1 MQSAVVEPNIQPG
14 RRARSGNPLAALSAP
29 LLELVLK
36 IKAGAIVPSNEVRP
50 VVDDLLKQLENGG
63 VQLKCHP
70 RQIEAVK
77 FAVVAF
83 IDETVLSPQNNF
95 PLRSEWERKPLQL
108 VYFDVHLA
116 GVKFFEKLNSLMED
130 MAENVDVVEIYYLCL
145 LLGFKGKYNIH
156 LLEAQ
161 LNEVIAG
168 VEGQLRAVGR
178 LTPNALSSHWQA
190 TDHPE
195 APRPPVIPLW
205 VKIGAGVAVA
215 LVLTTYLILY
225 ILLQREVTLVR

>member
-1 MQSAVVEPNIQPG
+1 MQSAVAEPNIQSG
-14 RRARSGNPLAALSAP
+14 RRARSANAMVNLSAP

-36 IKAGAIVPSNEVRP
+36 IKAGTIVPSNEVRP

-63 VQLKCHP
+63 VQLRCHP

-95 PLRSEWERKPLQL
+95 PLRSEWERNPLQL
-108 VYFDVHLA
+108 VYFDEHLA
-116 GVKFFEKLNSLMED
+116 GVKFFEKLDSLMEN
-130 MAENVDVVEIYYLCL
+130 MEENVDVVEVYYLCL

-156 LLEAQ
+156 LLEGQ
-161 LNEVIAG
+161 LKEVIAG
-168 VEGQLRAVGR
+168 VETQLRAAGR
-178 LTPNALSSHWQA
+178 LTPNSLSAHWQA
-190 TDHPE
+190 TDHPA

-205 VKIGAGVAVA
+205 LKVGVGIAVV
-215 LVLTTYLILY
+215 LVLATYLILY